1 MFKFSKL
8 AKFLS
13 ILTAVSAVSKASATD
28 MYHASIEAQNSN
40 RAIFKNNNKRFSIDP
55 KSAVVGGVVVAAITT
70 PVVLLS
76 NLFSNKESEKCLK
89 FFIEV
94 LKFNKICKFKIEVK
108 NGEIQI
114 AFHGDDPKNPISF
127 EELLNYQKIS
137 NPQEKQSYM
146 NLLGI
151 KDIIEGADS
160 ADGYKVEI
168 NNQKM
173 LKEARRKFN
182 IGLSV
187 FKQSLADYLYVFND
201 ARTFTSFSMDKEG
214 NFLIN
219 DQSIE
224 NYKNSMEKQTE
235 EFKNNIKKL
244 IKQYEED
251 INAGNDKRIAENAMG
266 FDKVKNESDIA
277 NVEEERQIVLK
288 ICDNEV
294 IKEVLTAAHKN
305 GIHSKASHEK

>member
-1 MFKFSKL
+1 
-8 AKFLS
+8 
-13 ILTAVSAVSKASATD
+13 
-28 MYHASIEAQNSN
+28 MY
-40 RAIFKNNNKRFSIDP
+40 
-55 KSAVVGGVVVAAITT
+55 
-70 PVVLLS
+70 
-76 NLFSNKESEKCLK
+76 
-89 FFIEV
+89 FFIET

-114 AFHGDDPKNPISF
+114 AFHGDDPRNPISF

-187 FKQSLADYLYVFND
+187 FKQSLVDYLYVFND
-201 ARTFTSFSMDKEG
+201 ERTFTSFSMDKDG

-224 NYKNSMEKQTE
+224 NYKNSMEKKTE
-235 EFKNNIKKL
+235 KFKNNIKNL

-251 INAGNDKRIAENAMG
+251 INTGNDKSTAENAMG

-288 ICDNEV
+288 ICDNKV
-294 IKEVLTAAHKN
+294 IKEVLTVAHKN
-305 GIHSKASHEK
+305 SIHSKASNEK